1 MGALAAVAP
10 VLGLVVAAGLVLGG
24 NAAAVAVGTVG
35 TRAEAALRAA
45 APSDAPSPTASDP
58 SPTASGLSPTATAAW
73 ATPSP
78 EEELAAQL
86 ARQPWGAKVVGNT
99 IVYAN
104 GAIVYTAI
112 DAGVLSL
119 SSCTAGHFC
128 IWDQSYYQG
137 SLWLVSLEGVS
148 VAMPTYF
155 GQIGSLWNN
164 RGGRT
169 LMFPSLSTT
178 SPTYCYAPG
187 ARLSTVSGTRAA
199 LRGAFLSTYPAC

>member
-1 MGALAAVAP
+1 MGALAAMAP
-10 VLGLVVAAGLVLGG
+10 VLGLVVAAGLVLDG

-45 APSDAPSPTASDP
+45 APSDAPSPTASGP
-58 SPTASGLSPTATAAW
+58 SPTASGPSPTATAAW

-86 ARQPWGAKVVGNT
+86 ARQPWEAKVVGNT
-99 IVYAN
+99 IVDAN

-137 SLWLVSLEGVS
+137 SLWIVSLEGVS
-148 VAMPTYF
+148 VAMPAYF

>member
-1 MGALAAVAP
+1 MGALA
-10 VLGLVVAAGLVLGG
+10 
-24 NAAAVAVGTVG
+24 AAAVAVGTVG

-58 SPTASGLSPTATAAW
+58 SPTATAAW

-86 ARQPWGAKVVGNT
+86 ARQPWEAKVVGNT

-137 SLWLVSLEGVS
+137 SLWIVSLEGVS

-187 ARLSTVSGTRAA
+187 TRLSTVSGTRAA